1 MNIRLKVIALIG
13 AIFAIFVWAEVL
25 VERQVVMPSFAE
37 LERTDART
45 AMRRVNYALE
55 RTLHELAMLAAD
67 WGNWAELYRFAGDHN
82 AEFIATNISN
92 FSMRQLN
99 ANALLIVDQD
109 RHILQAYDMDL
120 QTEERLH
127 LELTSLAELPPDF
140 PWRPDLHPTTPV
152 PGLLLTKSG
161 ILLLAAAPVLNGKG
175 QGPARGMVIIGRLL
189 TPEIVHDIGAQA
201 QADLALLA
209 AGAQSPVA
217 EELAEDENTTRIAH
231 TFQDLYGR
239 PILRLQV
246 AVPRSITARG
256 RVAVSYAS
264 LCLLAAAII
273 VLLLLGVVLNRAIL
287 RPLALV
293 TRHAVA
299 LGEDKDLTTRLNL
312 RRRDEFGTLA
322 REFDRMVDRVAES
335 RTQLVDQSFEAGFAE
350 LARGVLHNIGNAMTP
365 IGVRL
370 ATLTERLRAAPAED
384 SEQAVTELQAG
395 SADPQ
400 RAADLEEF
408 LRLASREMA
417 GTVRAAREDVGLITR
432 QTSIIQTALTEQLRA
447 ARNENVIE
455 PVRLTELVAQ
465 SLEIVPD
472 VCRRR
477 LMVDT
482 DESVRKLGV
491 VRVARTVLRLILQNL
506 IINAADAV
514 RDAGK
519 ERGTLRLSAAIVS
532 EADRQQLHLQCV
544 DDGVGIPAADLERVF
559 EMGFTTK
566 SPETNHGIG
575 LHWCANAIGA
585 LGGRIWAA
593 SDGLGR
599 GAALHLLV
607 PLAVRETAPAAGA
620 A

>member
-1 MNIRLKVIALIG
+1 VNIRIRVIALIG
-13 AIFAIFVWAEVL
+13 AIFAILVWAEVL

-37 LERTDART
+37 LERADART
-45 AMRRVNYALE
+45 AMRRVNYALD

-67 WGNWAELYRFAGDHN
+67 WGNWAELYRFAADHN
-82 AEFIATNISN
+82 AEFVTSNISN

-109 RHILQAYDMDL
+109 GHVLHAGDMDL
-120 QTEERLH
+120 ETEQPLH
-127 LELTSLAELPPDF
+127 LELTSLSELPTDF
-140 PWRPDLHPTTPV
+140 PWRQDLHAATPL
-152 PGLLLTKSG
+152 PGLLRTKSG
-161 ILLLAAAPVLNGKG
+161 FLMLAAAPVLNGKG
-175 QGPARGMVIIGRLL
+175 QGPARGMVILGRLL
-189 TPEIVHDIGAQA
+189 SPEVVRDLGAQA
-201 QADLALLA
+201 QTDLKLLTA
-209 AGAQSPVA
+209 TAQSPA
-217 EELAEDENTTRIAH
+217 EELAEDESTTRIARS
-231 TFQDLYGR
+231 FNDLYGR
-239 PILRLQV
+239 PIMRLQV

-256 RVAVSYAS
+256 RIAVSYAS

-312 RRRDEFGTLA
+312 KRRDEFGVLA

-370 ATLTERLRAAPAED
+370 ATLAERLRAAPAED
-384 SEQAVTELQAG
+384 SEQAVAELQGG
-395 SADPQ
+395 STDRQ

-408 LRLASREMA
+408 LRLAGREMA
-417 GTVRAAREDVGLITR
+417 AIVRAAREDVALITR

-447 ARNENVIE
+447 ARNEHVIE
-455 PVRLTELVAQ
+455 PVRLSELVAQ

-519 ERGTLRLSAAIVS
+519 DKGTLRVSAEIVH
-532 EADRQQLHLQCV
+532 EADRQQLHLRCV
-544 DDGVGIPAADLERVF
+544 DDGVGIPADHLERVF
-559 EMGFTTK
+559 EKGFSTK

-585 LGGRIWAA
+585 LGGSIWAA

-607 PLAVRETAPAAGA
+607 PLTARETAPAAGA